1 MNKNARAAMDIWTE
15 KQNTETIIVKN
26 GSKRDEN
33 DN

>member
-26 GSKRDEN
+26 GSKRGLT